1 MPLAWINRSVDQC
14 KNNIL
19 SYFFGSSCWF
29 HKRGH
34 SSAAPKS
41 FDDWSKHQAWSN
53 VCVCVCVWCSCTGRM
68 RTETESQSHIEAGC
82 SLTHGKETVPNLVWP
97 PTSSIIS
104 WSHSFRPIT
113 FQQATQKMMCSF
125 NHQLLQLPLEWVRYF
140 LSFRRWATIA
150 NGWQRSVLVD
160 KTGHQTKNQWM
171 DNKNEVFAHSVTS
184 T

>member
-53 VCVCVCVWCSCTGRM
+53 VCVCVMFMHRENENWDREPKPYWSRVLINPWQRNSAQFGLA
-68 RTETESQSHIEAGC
+68 SHFINYQ
-82 SLTHGKETVPNLVWP
+82 LIPLVPSHHF
-97 PTSSIIS
+97 PTSN
-104 WSHSFRPIT
+104 PK
-113 FQQATQKMMCSF
+113 KMMCSF

-160 KTGHQTKNQWM
+160 KTGHQTKNQRM